1 MAKDL
6 QTSVKLNTWSAEKSL
21 RNLERRIQGV
31 QKAID
36 KSSRGAQ
43 TFTQSIS
50 KAVTATN
57 RLGDAQRRV
66 AKSTQQT
73 VGTHGRLYRLISNA
87 GRRTREWYDHQRRVT
102 SAARSTSSVLGSIG
116 RKLKAIA
123 ATYLGIMSARGIINT
138 SDIITS
144 AQNKLNSVNANMI
157 SAQGGNAYTAD
168 GGYSQ
173 DVFDQ
178 TAKSMDKMYISS
190 QKVRTGYTDMM
201 DNVSKSM
208 TLASKAFQ
216 DNTDNAIRF
225 QEIMAEAYAVGGA
238 SAAEQSSSMYQLMQ
252 ALGSGVL
259 QGDELRSVREGAP
272 LAYQAIEKFAQ
283 GVYKTDDAL
292 KEMAADG
299 MITSDMVVAAIMNAG
314 DELDK
319 AFARTEQTFAQTW
332 QQIKNMAVKAF
343 EPVSDMMRKSL
354 NNASAS
360 GLLENMEQIFTS
372 ISKVLQIIVTI
383 VGNTIRW
390 IADNWSWLQHVIVGG
405 LIAIGMYFA
414 ITKTIAIAS
423 AIATAVAWAIAHWQ
437 LLLVFTAIFAII
449 YAFYLLKQGVIDTC
463 TAIGIALLA
472 IAAIMFLIFGWQVAL
487 VFAALA
493 LITMFFEY
501 VCGGAMWLAA
511 VIWDIIAGLSNV
523 IVACI
528 CALIAIIHAAI
539 AIIVN
544 AVMGSVNWIVALI
557 GNAITG
563 IMNFLSA
570 LCNYAGA
577 VAQNIGIAFSNGWNA
592 AKSAF
597 WNFIADCLDG
607 LKALE
612 PAINGILKAFG
623 KKEVSFSA
631 TAGNLRGKAKGYQ
644 QKAYVSTSAA
654 WSSGMNTYDYSS
666 LSDAWSKGWNTMDI
680 PSISGAWNEGM
691 NALPFVNPTNAYKSG
706 KLWGSDIKDKVN
718 DWGSGLASKANDQLS
733 LDNIGKK
740 LGLDFGNA
748 TGANGG
754 SGIFP
759 NANDPANSVLG
770 SYKQPSAYEPTG
782 GLDDLGK
789 KAGKTAD
796 NTGKIADSMELTQ
809 EDLEYLRRV
818 ADMEWKKEFTTANI
832 TVDMSN
838 YNTING
844 ENDLDGLVT
853 KLTNKLYEELDSVAN
868 GVYV

>member
-6 QTSVKLNTWSAEKSL
+6 QTSVKLNTRSAEKSL

-57 RLGDAQRRV
+57 RLGAAQRRV

-73 VGTHGRLYRLISNA
+73 AGTHSRLYQLISKA
-87 GRRTREWYDHQRRVT
+87 GRRTREWYDRQRRVT

-157 SAQGGNAYTAD
+157 SAQGGNAYTAN

-178 TAKSMDKMYISS
+178 TAKSMDKMYVSS

-208 TLASKAFQ
+208 TLASKAFK

-314 DELDK
+314 DEMDK

-332 QQIKNMAVKAF
+332 QQIKNIAVKAF
-343 EPVSDMMRKSL
+343 EPVSDIMRKSL
-354 NNASAS
+354 NNAIDS
-360 GLLENMEQIFTS
+360 GLLENMEQIFTA

-390 IADNWSWLQHVIVGG
+390 IADNWSWLQDVIVGG
-405 LIAIGMYFA
+405 LIAIGMYFV
-414 ITKTIAIAS
+414 ITKTIAVAS
-423 AIATAVAWAIAHWQ
+423 AIATAVAWAVAHWQ
-437 LLLVFTAIFAII
+437 LLLVFIAIFAII
-449 YAFYLLKQGVIDTC
+449 YAFYLLKQGVINTC
-463 TAIGIALLA
+463 IAIGIALLA
-472 IAAIMFLIFGWQVAL
+472 VAVIMFLIFGWQVAL

-493 LITMFFEY
+493 LILMLFDWACAIFFAI
-501 VCGGAMWLAA
+501 GAVVFDVGAA
-511 VIWDIIAGLSNV
+511 ILNFLV
-523 IVACI
+523 
-528 CALIAIIHAAI
+528 ALIMSIMAIIHMCGAFI
-539 AIIVN
+539 ANLFCGV
-544 AVMGSVNWIVALI
+544 VMYLMALGLDAYNYIVALLTALK
-557 GNAITG
+557 NWA
-563 IMNFLSA
+563 SA
-570 LCNYAGA
+570 VG
-577 VAQNIGIAFSNGWNA
+577 QNIGIAFSNGWNA

-623 KKEVSFSA
+623 KQEVSFSA
-631 TAGNLRGKAKGYQ
+631 TAGNLRSKANGYKQ
-644 QKAYVSTSAA
+644 NAYVSTSDA
-654 WSSGMNTYDYSS
+654 WSSGMNTYKHIDLTDAFSAGMNTFDYPSIT
-666 LSDAWSKGWNTMDI
+666 DAWSEGWNTVSFI
-680 PSISGAWNEGM
+680 NPSEAFNEGKVLG
-691 NALPFVNPTNAYKSG
+691 NSV
-706 KLWGSDIKDKVN
+706 KDKIN

-770 SYKQPSAYEPTG
+770 SYTLPSADESTG
-782 GLDDLGK
+782 GLGDLGK

>member
-1 MAKDL
+1 MAKEL
-6 QTSVKLNTWSAEKSL
+6 QTSVKLNTRSAEQSL

-31 QKAID
+31 QRAID
-36 KSSRGAQ
+36 NSSRGAQ

-50 KAVTATN
+50 RAVTATN
-57 RLGDAQRRV
+57 RLGAAQRRV
-66 AKSTQQT
+66 TQSTQQT
-73 VGTHGRLYRLISNA
+73 AGTHGRLYQLISNA
-87 GRRTREWYDHQRRVT
+87 GRRTREWYDNQRRVT
-102 SAARSTSSVLGSIG
+102 SATRSTSSVLGVIG
-116 RKLKAIA
+116 SKLKAIA
-123 ATYLGIMSARGIINT
+123 ATYLGIMSAREIINT

-144 AQNKLNSVNANMI
+144 AENKLNNVNANMI
-157 SAQGGNAYTAD
+157 SAQGGNAYTAN

-178 TAKSMDKMYISS
+178 TAKSMDKMYVSS
-190 QKVRTGYTDMM
+190 QKVRTGYADMIS
-201 DNVSKSM
+201 NVSKSM

-292 KEMAADG
+292 KELASDG

-314 DELDK
+314 DEMDK

-332 QQIKNMAVKAF
+332 QQIKNIAVKAF
-343 EPVSDMMRKSL
+343 EPVSKIMRKAL
-354 NNASAS
+354 NDAIDN
-360 GLLENMEQIFTS
+360 GFLETMEQRFTA
-372 ISKVLQIIVTI
+372 ISKALQIIVTW
-383 VGNTIRW
+383 VGNAISW
-390 IADNWSWLQHVIVGG
+390 IAKNWSWLQHIIVGA
-405 LIAIGMYFA
+405 LIAMGVAWGIS
-414 ITKTIAIAS
+414 KVIAIQA
-423 AIATAVAWAIAHWQ
+423 AIAWAIAHWE
-437 LLLVFTAIFAII
+437 LVLTFIAVFALI

-472 IAAIMFLIFGWQVAL
+472 IAVIMFLIFGWEVAL

-493 LITMFFEY
+493 LIIMFFEY

-557 GNAITG
+557 GNAIKG
-563 IMNFLSA
+563 IMNFLLA

-631 TAGNLRGKAKGYQ
+631 TAGNLRSKANGYQ

-706 KLWGSDIKDKVN
+706 KLWGSGIKDKVN
-718 DWGSGLASKANDQLS
+718 DWGSGLVSKANDQLS

-748 TGANGG
+748 TGANSG

-759 NANDPANSVLG
+759 NPNDPANSVLD
-770 SYKQPSAYEPTG
+770 SYKQPSADDLTG
-782 GLDDLGK
+782 GLGDLGK